1 VESRRVKP
9 LAASDDD
16 IEIAALAARLIAEE
30 GLDYSAAKKR
40 AARHFGARTPLPSN
54 DLVEAQLREHIALF
68 CADTQPPELQALRL
82 EALYW
87 MERLAAFRPHVGG
100 AVWRGTATRHSAVL
114 LDMYCED
121 PKALEMRLID
131 ERIAYDVGVTDPGSA
146 HAADVY
152 TLVRPSAALRDH
164 ITTHLLVHERD
175 ALRGALKPDAQGQTW
190 RGDATAL
197 RRLLQLAQDGSP

>member
-1 VESRRVKP
+1 MKP
-9 LAASDDD
+9 PAASDAEV
-16 IEIAALAARLIAEE
+16 EIAALAARLIAEE

-68 CADTQPPELQALRL
+68 CADTQPRELHALRQ

-87 MERLAAFRPHVGG
+87 MERLAAFHPHVGG
-100 AVWRGTATRHSAVL
+100 AVWRGTATRHNAVL

-131 ERIAYDVGVTDPGSA
+131 ERITYEVGVADPGSA

-152 TLVRPSAALRDH
+152 TLVRPSSALRDH

-175 ALRGALKPDAQGQTW
+175 ALRGALRPDTQGQTW
-190 RGDATAL
+190 RGDAVAL
-197 RRLLQLAQDGSP
+197 RHLLQLSQDGST